1 MWGFLFLGAYFVLF
15 VAPGNSNAQATI
27 HFPVLSAGEAS
38 TTKTDTNAFSQPSG
52 NMSFER
58 RLDFSVGN
66 SFFRNP
72 WVKAPASTKARDGL
86 GPLFN
91 TNGCQNCHIKDG
103 RGHLPLTAEDN
114 AVSMLVRIGLRPE
127 SEQEW
132 EVVRAHGAIPDPSY
146 GTQIQDFAN
155 DPVLAEAQIVVEY
168 EKSYVEL
175 FGGEKLELV
184 KPKLRLTQLNYGPL
198 DPRTQTSIRIASP
211 MIGLGL
217 LEAIPEE
224 TLAQYVD
231 PNDKNGD
238 GISGRFNMVR
248 DEATDKRVVGRF
260 GWKAEQPSLRQQ
272 NAAAFV
278 GDIGLT
284 SSLFPRDTCQPKQVH
299 CSQAPNGGTP
309 EVSDKIL
316 DKVTFYTRN
325 LAVPRRRNVDDP
337 AVIEG
342 SKRFMEA
349 DCHLCHRVGMLT
361 AKLESQPEQSE
372 IAIFPYTDMLLH
384 DMGEG
389 LTDNRP
395 AFAAQGR
402 EWRTAP
408 LWGIGLT
415 KVVSGHENYLHDGR
429 ARTLMEAIMWH
440 GGEAAASRKK
450 VREMSPE
457 SRNALVAFLK
467 SL

>member
-1 MWGFLFLGAYFVLF
+1 M
-15 VAPGNSNAQATI
+15 
-27 HFPVLSAGEAS
+27 
-38 TTKTDTNAFSQPSG
+38 
-52 NMSFER
+52 
-58 RLDFSVGN
+58 
-66 SFFRNP
+66 
-72 WVKAPASTKARDGL
+72 
-86 GPLFN
+86 
-91 TNGCQNCHIKDG
+91 
-103 RGHLPLTAEDN
+103 
-114 AVSMLVRIGLRPE
+114 
-127 SEQEW
+127 
-132 EVVRAHGAIPDPSY
+132 
-146 GTQIQDFAN
+146 
-155 DPVLAEAQIVVEY
+155 
-168 EKSYVEL
+168 
-175 FGGEKLELV
+175 
-184 KPKLRLTQLNYGPL
+184 
-198 DPRTQTSIRIASP
+198 
-211 MIGLGL
+211 
-217 LEAIPEE
+217 
-224 TLAQYVD
+224 
-231 PNDKNGD
+231 
-238 GISGRFNMVR
+238 
-248 DEATDKRVVGRF
+248 
-260 GWKAEQPSLRQQ
+260 
-272 NAAAFV
+272 

-284 SSLFPRDTCQPKQVH
+284 SSLYPRDTCQPKQVH